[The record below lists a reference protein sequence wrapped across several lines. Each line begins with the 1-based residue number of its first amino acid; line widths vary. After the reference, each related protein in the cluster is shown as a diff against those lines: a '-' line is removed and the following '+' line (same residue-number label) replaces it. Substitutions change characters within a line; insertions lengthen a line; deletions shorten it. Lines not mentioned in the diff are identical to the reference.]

1 MKQTVTPLRLGSD
14 RISSLLVRY
23 AIPSIIAMTS
33 SSLYNIVDSIFI
45 GHGVGP
51 IAISGVALSMPLM
64 NIASAFGSLI
74 GIGAAALTSIRLG
87 QGRREA
93 AEGVLGNVVLLN
105 FLVAALF
112 TAVGLLLLDPILC
125 FFGASDATIGYA
137 RDFMQI
143 ILYGL
148 PVTCTMFGLNHIMR
162 ATGYPQKAMLSA
174 VLTVGMNIILAPI
187 FIFWL
192 EWGIRGAAIATVLSQ
207 CVGMVWVLSHF
218 RNPKSTVHFRQG
230 TFRLRWKIVS
240 SIFSIGMSP
249 FLLNVCACL
258 VTVLI

>member
-1 MKQTVTPLRLGSD
+1 MADRFAAGEGCRAACGGIRNLLPAEMGRIPSSLPEVSQILFVSGGRKSNLLPTKSGRSGRYSNVIVIFVTMKQAVTPLRLGSD

-93 AEGVLGNVVLLN
+93 AEGVGQCG
-105 FLVAALF
+105 VAQ
-112 TAVGLLLLDPILC
+112 
-125 FFGASDATIGYA
+125 FF
-137 RDFMQI
+137 
-143 ILYGL
+143 
-148 PVTCTMFGLNHIMR
+148 
-162 ATGYPQKAMLSA
+162 
-174 VLTVGMNIILAPI
+174 
-187 FIFWL
+187 W
-192 EWGIRGAAIATVLSQ
+192 
-207 CVGMVWVLSHF
+207 
-218 RNPKSTVHFRQG
+218 
-230 TFRLRWKIVS
+230 
-240 SIFSIGMSP
+240 
-249 FLLNVCACL
+249 
-258 VTVLI
+258 